1 MFGLSVS
8 ILTEQGR
15 TIPAGFFGFI
25 DMMPFCSIIFTLH
38 LHTYPI
44 PEKERFK
51 RKDQFN
57 MNIIETRNLTKT
69 YRRFTKEPGLK
80 GSIKSLFKR
89 EYLTKAA
96 VSGFDFTVREGE
108 FIGLIGP
115 NGAGKTTLV
124 KMLTG
129 IIAPSSG
136 EISVVGHYPN
146 HLENAFKKQYAVVM
160 GQKSQLFFELSAA
173 DTFLLFKELY
183 HIPEE
188 EYRRNLEYFIRLFG
202 VSEILDVQVRTLSL
216 GERMKLELI
225 VALLHNPR
233 ILFLDEPTIGLD
245 AVAQKQIRKF
255 LKEVNETKGTTIILT
270 SHYMEDI
277 KSLCKRCVVIN
288 GGVKLYDGD
297 TDTLFTKYQTHKKLT
312 ISLEQDETCR
322 LNHDYT
328 LLEEQPYKIS
338 LLIKKEQSQKLLKDI
353 LSRYELNDISI
364 EEEDIGNVVE
374 RIYNDKS
381 GVKE

>member
-1 MFGLSVS
+1 
-8 ILTEQGR
+8 
-15 TIPAGFFGFI
+15 
-25 DMMPFCSIIFTLH
+25 
-38 LHTYPI
+38 
-44 PEKERFK
+44 
-51 RKDQFN
+51 
-57 MNIIETRNLTKT
+57 MNIIQTKNLTKT
-69 YRRFTKEPGLK
+69 YQRFTKEPGLK
-80 GSIKSLFKR
+80 ESIKSLFKR
-89 EYLTKAA
+89 EFVTKTA
-96 VSGFDFTVREGE
+96 VADFDITVQEGE

-129 IIAPSSG
+129 IIAPTSG
-136 EISVVGHYPN
+136 EISVVSYYPN
-146 HLENAFKKQYAVVM
+146 HLENDFKKQYAVVM

-188 EYRRNLEYFIRLFG
+188 EFQKNLDYFVKLFG

-216 GERMKLELI
+216 GERMKMELI
-225 VALLHNPR
+225 VALLHNPK

-277 KSLCKRCVVIN
+277 KLLCKRCVVIN

-297 TDTLFTKYQTHKKLT
+297 TDTLFQKYQTHKKIT
-312 ISLEQDETCR
+312 ISLEQEEYCS
-322 LNHDYT
+322 LNQEYT
-328 LLEEQPYKIS
+328 LLEELPYKIT
-338 LLIKKEQSQKLLKDI
+338 LLIRKELSQELLKDV
-353 LSRYELNDISI
+353 LSRYELSDITI

-374 RIYNDKS
+374 RIYDDKS
-381 GVKE
+381 GVPT